1 MLNLESEADVL
12 KQIEESPK
20 LILQIGAEWCRP
32 CTVLKLTMKE
42 LEPAHL
48 GVTFAYLDADLAQ
61 DFVISEKVMSIP
73 TVIAYEGRQKIGSVV
88 GSTKKIVVDLLSK
101 FSA

>member
-1 MLNLESEADVL
+1 MINLESEADVL

-20 LILQIGAEWCRP
+20 LILQIGADWCRP
-32 CTVLKLTMKE
+32 CTVLKLAMKE
-42 LEPAHL
+42 LEPTHSD
-48 GVTFAYLDADLAQ
+48 VKFVYLDADLAQ
-61 DFVISEKVMSIP
+61 DFVISEKVMSLP
-73 TVIAYEGRQKIGSVV
+73 TVIAYEERQKIGTAV